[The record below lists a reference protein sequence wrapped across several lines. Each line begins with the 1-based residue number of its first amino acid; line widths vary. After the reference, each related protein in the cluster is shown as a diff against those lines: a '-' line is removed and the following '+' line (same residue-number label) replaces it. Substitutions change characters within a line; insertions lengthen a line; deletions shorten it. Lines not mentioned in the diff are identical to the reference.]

1 MVGSQCDHSGL
12 LPHSHAVL
20 QRTSVKA
27 VMSVE
32 LQPQEKGD
40 TPWPHV
46 SSCHACSL
54 LLSCF
59 WDVRPPCLLITF
71 TSVPNRQGKGTTE
84 SQCANQHL
92 SVSWMSKDKQDD
104 HALGPRGIFLTWLS
118 CSLLMPSMSGRSQV
132 SLPAKPI
139 SAWTARC
146 MGPWLLP
153 SLLNVQCKQLG
164 FGWAPS
170 CYSFHLYIT
179 YLCIYIHIETQQLEM
194 HVFTF

>member
-1 MVGSQCDHSGL
+1 MVGSQCGPSGL

-46 SSCHACSL
+46 SCCHACSL

-59 WDVRPPCLLITF
+59 WDVRPPCLPITF
-71 TSVPNRQGKGTTE
+71 RSAGRERGPMRPNMQTSAYQSAGWART
-84 SQCANQHL
+84 SR
-92 SVSWMSKDKQDD
+92 MID
-104 HALGPRGIFLTWLS
+104 HVLGPRGMLLTRLS
-118 CSLLMPSMSGRSQV
+118 CSLLMSSMPGRSQV
-132 SLPAKPI
+132 SLPTKPI
-139 SAWTARC
+139 SVWAAGR

-170 CYSFHLYIT
+170 CYSSISILHT
-179 YLCIYIHIETQQLEM
+179 CVSIYT
-194 HVFTF
+194 